1 MNNVSELTG
10 ETQKQATGAA
20 RAARGMIAS
29 QIDIRRNIAGS
40 MLARHAA
47 NLHRM
52 SDSLTTQGQETPA
65 RLADAAATRLRTVS
79 NYMRETDGDR
89 MIDDLE
95 SFGRRNA
102 LLTGAI
108 GFIGGLAA
116 ARLLKAGAQKRYRN
130 EGPESDGYRFHD

>member
-10 ETQKQATGAA
+10 KTQKQAANAA

-29 QIDIRRNIAGS
+29 QIDVRRNIAGS
-40 MLARHAA
+40 MLARHAG

-52 SDSLTTQGQETPA
+52 SDSLSVQGQDATA
-65 RLADAAATRLRTVS
+65 RFVDAAASRLSNAS
-79 NYMRETDGDR
+79 NYMRATDGDR

-116 ARLLKAGAQKRYRN
+116 ARLLKASTKKRYRDY
-130 EGPESDGYRFHD
+130 GSGTDGYRFHD